1 MTLGVPYR
9 QGTVTVERNIAIK
22 RQEVDSQ
29 AAIAFIR
36 VAYEPDDWLAIFL
49 KSYDGGLVAQ
59 RIGPVSWVSHERCQ
73 RWLRA
78 MNARRF
84 NVYVSVNAVAA
95 GRRTRTR
102 DAIASIRHVFLEADR
117 DGAAVVARA
126 HSRFDLP
133 PLSYVLQSSPGRVH
147 LFWRATGFDG
157 TYVERLQKQLAS
169 ELDTDPAATPITQ
182 TTRLPGFLNYKHQL
196 PHVVTIEYRDVDRRF
211 GPEDF
216 PVVRDTLPPLYVCPK
231 EARAGDL
238 DVVERAKRYLASV
251 PPAISGQ
258 HGDVHTFRVCCR
270 LTRGFALE
278 NEVALAVLSEW
289 NQRCEPPWTTA
300 ELLDKLRRAALYGRE
315 PVGGLL

>member
-1 MTLGVPYR
+1 M
-9 QGTVTVERNIAIK
+9 GTVTVERNIAIK

-29 AAIAFIR
+29 AALAFIR

-49 KSYDGGLVAQ
+49 KSYDGGPVAQ

-102 DAIASIRHVFLEADR
+102 DAIASVRHVFLEADR

-126 HSRFDLP
+126 HSRFELP

-182 TTRLPGFLNYKHQL
+182 TTRLPGFLNHKHPE
-196 PHVVTIEYRDVDRRF
+196 PHLVTIEYHDIDRRF
-211 GPEDF
+211 GPQDF
-216 PVVRDTLPPLYVCPK
+216 PAVRATPPRLVVHRQGV
-231 EARAGDL
+231 RAPDPG
-238 DVVERAKRYLASV
+238 VVERARRYLASV

-270 LTRGFALE
+270 LTRGFALDDE
-278 NEVALAVLSEW
+278 QALAALSQW
-289 NQRCEPPWTTA
+289 NERCEPPWTIS
-300 ELLDKLRRAALYGRE
+300 ELVDKLRRAARYGRE